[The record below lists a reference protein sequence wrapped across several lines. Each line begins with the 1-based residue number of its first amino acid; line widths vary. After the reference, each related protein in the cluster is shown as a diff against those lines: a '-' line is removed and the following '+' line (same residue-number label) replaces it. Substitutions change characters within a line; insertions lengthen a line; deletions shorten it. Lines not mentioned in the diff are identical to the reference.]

1 MKCVICLKNE
11 GVLNN
16 EELEMLQGVFSLDTK
31 VAREVMVPRTDAFM
45 IDINDTVE
53 ENVNKVLSENYS
65 RIPVYNEDK
74 DKVVGILH
82 TKNLL
87 KLPINS
93 ALII

>member
-1 MKCVICLKNE
+1 
-11 GVLNN
+11 
-16 EELEMLQGVFSLDTK
+16 
-31 VAREVMVPRTDAFM
+31 MVPRTDAFM

-87 KLPINS
+87 KAAHKFGFDHLDIKNHAGAFIRS
-93 ALII
+93 